1 MSISEHRSKKGV
13 LTDDMRFQL
22 LLSGF
27 IKSSQ
32 WIPHSFRV
40 GIKLRKFSEIN
51 FYSCHFVL

>member
-13 LTDDMRFQL
+13 LTDDMRLRF

-27 IKSSQ
+27 ITGVTGY
-32 WIPHSFRV
+32 HV
-40 GIKLRKFSEIN
+40 KFSEIN